1 MQLRYSEE
9 ISYEQWADQVAV
21 YEYDIAMRSI
31 ARGEDIESVLETM
44 ARRIHS
50 KMMHPVIIAMKA
62 SATEK

>member
-1 MQLRYSEE
+1 MVLRYSEDM
-9 ISYEQWADQVAV
+9 SYDQWAERVSA
-21 YEYDIAMRSI
+21 YEYDIAKRSI

-50 KMMHPVIIAMKA
+50 KMMHPVIIAMKV